1 MLIVQKFGGTS
12 VGSIERLRAV
22 ADRVQA
28 AKKLQADIVVVL
40 SARSGET
47 DQLLKEASQL
57 SENPDPRECDML
69 LSTGEQKSV
78 ALLALC
84 LIDRGIPA
92 ISLAAHQVPI
102 YTDDQHQKARIQA
115 IDTQRIQ
122 RELKTGK
129 VVVVTGFQGIT
140 KKGEITTLG
149 RGGSDTSAVALAA
162 ALKADHCEIY
172 TDVDGVYTADPK
184 HVPEA
189 RLLKKISYEE
199 MLELADTGAKVLQTR
214 SVELAALH
222 SVPLK
227 VKSSFTQEEGT
238 SIVSEEESLE
248 KLLVSGISLN
258 TNEAK
263 IAIRKIPPQKGVL
276 TAIFSPIAKAAI
288 NVDMIVENLGADGT
302 VDIGFTVAKEE
313 LKKTMRLTDVVAR
326 QLKAGHVETA
336 ADIAKI
342 SIVGLGM
349 RTHAG
354 VADTLFQIL
363 NRLDIEVQMVTTSE
377 IKVSFVV
384 AQEQAKRAMI
394 ELHKAFG
401 LSDEN

>member
-238 SIVSEEESLE
+238 SD
-248 KLLVSGISLN
+248 
-258 TNEAK
+258 
-263 IAIRKIPPQKGVL
+263 RK
-276 TAIFSPIAKAAI
+276 
-288 NVDMIVENLGADGT
+288 
-302 VDIGFTVAKEE
+302 
-313 LKKTMRLTDVVAR
+313 
-326 QLKAGHVETA
+326 
-336 ADIAKI
+336 
-342 SIVGLGM
+342 
-349 RTHAG
+349 
-354 VADTLFQIL
+354 
-363 NRLDIEVQMVTTSE
+363 
-377 IKVSFVV
+377 
-384 AQEQAKRAMI
+384 
-394 ELHKAFG
+394 
-401 LSDEN
+401 

>member
-313 LKKTMRLTDVVAR
+313 LKKPMQITDVVAR
-326 QLKAGHVETA
+326 QLKSGHVETA